1 MGSEP
6 AKIQQTVKFG
16 RDFELDPGLYELR
29 RSNRVLKLER
39 IPMEILLLLVN
50 ERGRIVGRQEIVD
63 HVWGKGV
70 SLDADN
76 SINGAIRKIR
86 QVLKDDPE
94 QPRFIQTVTGRGY
107 RFVASVVTEER
118 ETMDSAESEAD
129 ADKERGEIGSTAPG
143 DRPPSSTS
151 SQATQPSDSSRV
163 EAAPSSDDR
172 SAVRHAWFRWQ
183 FLVAVAVLIVAGSA
197 LVWLRHARSR
207 PVPDTTIRLAVLPF
221 QNLTGDASQEYFS
234 DGFTEE
240 MITQLGSMD
249 PQRLAVIARTS
260 VMYYKNS
267 HTPLPQ
273 IAHDLG
279 IQYVVE
285 GSIRRDADHVRITAQ
300 LIQVRDQTHVWAREY
315 DQAPKDLLT
324 IQSEIARAIAD
335 EVELALNHRKPNSS
349 AVRAALSPQEYEAYD
364 LYLKG
369 RYLWSKRTP
378 DSLRDAVSWFKQAV
392 AKDPG
397 YAPAYAGLAD
407 SYAIM
412 SSYGFVAPS
421 QYMPLAKAA
430 ALKAVQLDDMLAE
443 AHTSLALIAEN
454 YDWDWQTAENEYR
467 RAIQLNP
474 NYATAHHWL
483 AECLAYQGR
492 FEEALRES
500 EKARELDPLSLII
513 VADQGA
519 IYYFSR
525 QYDRAID
532 QFKGVLDVDPSFGRA
547 RLIID
552 AYVQQGRYADAL
564 AEVQKWRRLGY
575 GPWISAKEAYIYGRS
590 GDTTKARLAL
600 NQIQKWNR
608 GWRLDPIPLFS
619 VAYAGVGDKEKWL
632 ATLQQA
638 YQQHSNLVTVLKVDP
653 MYDPLRS
660 DPRFQDLLR
669 RVGLNR

>member
-1 MGSEP
+1 MGAEP

-16 RDFELDPGLYELR
+16 RDFELNPGLYELR

-107 RFVASVVTEER
+107 RFVAPVVTEER
-118 ETMDSAESEAD
+118 ETVDSAESEAD
-129 ADKERGEIGSTAPG
+129 KEQGEIGSTAPSEI
-143 DRPPSSTS
+143 PPSSTS
-151 SQATQPSDSSRV
+151 SQAAQPSDSSRV
-163 EAAPSSDDR
+163 EAAASSDAR
-172 SAVRHAWFRWQ
+172 SAVRHAWFGWQ

-197 LVWLRHARSR
+197 LVWLRHTRSR

-267 HTPLPQ
+267 HSPLPQ

-315 DQAPKDLLT
+315 DPAPKDLLT

-335 EVELALNHRKPNSS
+335 EVELALNHRMPSPS
-349 AVRAALSPQEYEAYD
+349 AVRVALSPQEYEAYD

-369 RYLWSKRTP
+369 RYLWRKRTP
-378 DSLRDAVSWFKQAV
+378 DSLRDSVSWFKQAV

-430 ALKAVQLDDMLAE
+430 ALKAVQLDDLLAE

-467 RAIQLNP
+467 RAIQLNS

-492 FEEALRES
+492 FEEAFRES

-513 VADQGA
+513 VADRGA

-532 QFKGVLDVDPSFGRA
+532 QFKGVLEVDPSVGRA
-547 RLIID
+547 QLIID

-564 AEVQKWRRLGY
+564 AELQEWRRQGD

-608 GWRLDPIPLFS
+608 AWQLDPIPLFS
-619 VAYAGVGDKEKWL
+619 VAYAGAGDKEKWL

-653 MYDPLRS
+653 MYDPLRT

>member
-1 MGSEP
+1 M
-6 AKIQQTVKFG
+6 
-16 RDFELDPGLYELR
+16 D
-29 RSNRVLKLER
+29 
-39 IPMEILLLLVN
+39 
-50 ERGRIVGRQEIVD
+50 
-63 HVWGKGV
+63 
-70 SLDADN
+70 
-76 SINGAIRKIR
+76 
-86 QVLKDDPE
+86 
-94 QPRFIQTVTGRGY
+94 QPRQRDSTLLNFFAGSSAFGFIW
-107 RFVASVVTEER
+107 
-118 ETMDSAESEAD
+118 
-129 ADKERGEIGSTAPG
+129 
-143 DRPPSSTS
+143 
-151 SQATQPSDSSRV
+151 V
-163 EAAPSSDDR
+163 EAAASSDAR
-172 SAVRHAWFRWQ
+172 SAVRHAWFGWQ

-197 LVWLRHARSR
+197 LVWLRHTRSR

-267 HTPLPQ
+267 HSPLPQ

-315 DQAPKDLLT
+315 DPAPKDLLT

-335 EVELALNHRKPNSS
+335 EVELALNHRMPSPS
-349 AVRAALSPQEYEAYD
+349 AVRVALSPQEYEAYD

-369 RYLWSKRTP
+369 RYLWRKRTP
-378 DSLRDAVSWFKQAV
+378 DSLRDSVSWFKQAV

-430 ALKAVQLDDMLAE
+430 ALKAVQLDDLLAE

-467 RAIQLNP
+467 RAIQLNS

-492 FEEALRES
+492 FEEAFRES

-513 VADQGA
+513 VADRGA

-532 QFKGVLDVDPSFGRA
+532 QFKGVS
-547 RLIID
+547 
-552 AYVQQGRYADAL
+552 
-564 AEVQKWRRLGY
+564 
-575 GPWISAKEAYIYGRS
+575 RS
-590 GDTTKARLAL
+590 
-600 NQIQKWNR
+600 
-608 GWRLDPIPLFS
+608 
-619 VAYAGVGDKEKWL
+619 
-632 ATLQQA
+632 TLL
-638 YQQHSNLVTVLKVDP
+638 SGERN
-653 MYDPLRS
+653 
-660 DPRFQDLLR
+660 
-669 RVGLNR
+669 